1 MADDLNTEIKI
12 GADASGVEAGV
23 SKAKRSLKDLG
34 DSAARAGKDAG
45 AGIGA
50 IGAGGDKAAKDVER
64 ATKNIQGQL
73 QRAIASFEAGEKGSR
88 KFYES
93 LASQRGADVST
104 LKPLLDQLDAYKGK
118 ADAAAQAS
126 VKASTSF
133 TGLGAAAGLAAR
145 AVAAIGIAASVGEF
159 IRMADA
165 STNVASRLGL
175 VTSSAAEL
183 ASVQQRLFQVAQ
195 SSRVS
200 FVDLVGTYSQ
210 LARSTKDLGVSQD
223 ALLGVVNT
231 VSQAVTISGGS
242 AESARA
248 ALTQLSQGFAAG
260 ALRGDELNSVMEQTP
275 RLAMAIADGLG
286 VSIGKLREM
295 GAAGELTAEKVLGAL
310 EKSAGNVSSEF
321 EKMTMTVEQASTKA
335 SNSVLQLVGA
345 FDKLFGATKAI
356 SGSISAISKGIDFLA
371 GDVSKLAGQGGLRDV
386 ASEVLRLDAAARNL
400 RTGMKNGVFNPNAQ
414 RELDRIN
421 SQLAL
426 AKQRFR
432 ELDQQL
438 GGIKDPRDQSGYT
451 SRGQSYANEAKRQTG
466 LAEDLNKFRLNLA
479 GIPASYTKDMTEL
492 IRLNQAGVLVG
503 KEYNDALKQQQDTLF
518 KKTGVVK
525 ASGAAASQE
534 QNAYASLISSINQKI
549 EAERM
554 ELAGGDKLTA
564 SQRERIK
571 LDADMAAGRV
581 KLTASQVA
589 SVRTSLDMLSGI
601 EAQNSAAK
609 EAIKIAQ
616 ALEATRN
623 KEAMSAAAGIQ
634 SINDKAQALED
645 EIAVYGM
652 GAQAIAALTI
662 ERLEEKK
669 AILSGFG
676 ASSDVIAQ
684 IEAEIE
690 ARGRLASAK
699 GMKDGMD
706 ESAAAAKKALAELDA
721 FLDPA
726 KASSF
731 GDALTSAFEGAGSA
745 LANMVNHLDSYAQK
759 EAEIA
764 KMRAN
769 LSAETD
775 PAQRVQKEMALANL
789 AAKAQINAYASM
801 AGAAK
806 GFFKEGSAGYKAMGA
821 VEKTYRAA
829 ELAMAVKNMA
839 VKMGLIG
846 TEVAATVAAQGSMTA
861 ASNASE
867 AARMP
872 AKIAGTFAAFTS
884 MMGPFGIPAA
894 IAALAAVGIAA
905 AGGSSSNDLPATNM
919 GTGTVFGD
927 ASAKSESIEKTI
939 DLLEGISKFAG
950 IENSYAS
957 KMLTSLRSIEQQIGG
972 FTNVILRAGG
982 VEAAGAGV
990 AVGTKGLGINWGIDG
1005 LTAKIT
1011 NALFNTKTTIT
1022 GQGIYANDATLATIA
1037 AGGMDAGYYADVNKK
1052 KKAFGITYSDK
1063 NSTQFNKDNE
1073 VSRQISLLLTDFAD
1087 SVKLAAPVLGMSL
1100 DTIDSR
1106 LNDFVV
1112 SIGRVDLKD
1121 LTGTE
1126 IQEKLN
1132 AVFGAAGDDIARA
1145 AIPGLEHLQQVGEG
1159 YFETLARVASNLSS
1173 VNQMF
1178 DTLGVTLYEASI
1190 AGAEGSIALA
1200 ELFGGLENMSS
1211 VVGDYYESFYSEEE
1225 RKATMQRQ
1233 LSAAFADL
1241 QLTMPDIDAS
1251 DARDQFRALA
1261 EAQDRSTE
1269 AGRKAYASLLQLS
1282 GAFASITISAE
1293 DAASALEDAA
1303 KAAKEAA
1310 EEAARNAIDSAYRS
1324 LQNAAALERKQL
1336 DMQRGLAQES
1346 VSMLSG
1352 VFKLVRDSA
1361 RSLYSEVESTAAMQ
1375 AAQGMSFI
1383 DDALRTARANGGM
1396 PDRDALGTAITAA
1409 RSGLDANSFASQAEM
1424 EFQKQVLAGK
1434 LTALG
1439 DISEVQLTTAER
1451 TLKGITTQI
1460 DQQDAMLAYWK
1471 QQIDLSRGSVDA
1483 TLSVA
1488 DAVAKLQELMF
1499 PSKAA
1504 EPAGTGSG
1512 GKFAIGGSGS
1522 GGGGAT
1528 VTPEQQAANDA
1539 QRIRDYV
1546 GMAYGSSTNYT
1557 DKTALG
1563 QISAMAGMEG
1573 WTAAEIGS
1581 ALGIPAEGIRDLM
1594 LGAGFDWWRG
1604 PSYAVGTNYVQRDQL
1619 ALVHEGEAIVPR
1631 AYNPAAGAQG
1641 AGNAELVAELRALRA
1656 EVAELKGLQAEGNRS
1671 AHGTHD
1677 LLERVTAGG
1686 NAMAIEDMNA

>member
-1 MADDLNTEIKI
+1 MSDDLNTEIKI

-23 SKAKRSLKDLG
+23 SRAKRSIASLG
-34 DSAARAGKDAG
+34 DAAKKAGKDGGDGLAG
-45 AGIGA
+45 
-50 IGAGGDKAAKDVER
+50 IGAGGDKASKDVER
-64 ATKNIQGQL
+64 ATANMKNSIQRQIAVMQAGSKES
-73 QRAIASFEAGEKGSR
+73 RAYWET
-88 KFYES
+88 
-93 LASQRGADVST
+93 LANQRGLNTNA
-104 LKPLLDQLDAYKGK
+104 LRPYLDQLEKVTAETGRAKRATDDLQKTVLSAGRALGGLLGGVLAGFSLTKFISETVNAQQQQVQLAAVLKSTGEAAGLSLSRLNAMAAGLSK
-118 ADAAAQAS
+118 ASVFNAGEIAEAQTRLLSYTGIVGTQFPRAMQNVIDMAQRMGMDVKSSAETIGRALDIPSEGLTALQRQGFRFTEAQKEMVKQLEETGRVGEAQAIIMEALES
-126 VKASTSF
+126 SY
-133 TGLGAAAGLAAR
+133 GGAAAAAKDTLGGALAQLRTNVSELMTGGDGSISGLTSLVKTLGDTVVDLDVIIRAASSSVDGLSKSTGALATMREGAATFFETVAVLAANTLY
-145 AVAAIGIAASVGEF
+145 VLKQTGDTMGGIAAGYKAFFSFDFDAVRAIGAEMKANGEQARRE
-159 IRMADA
+159 IDA
-165 STNVASRLGL
+165 TTARILNARKEAALYSSYDTRNA
-175 VTSSAAEL
+175 SAATDPRRL
-183 ASVQQRLFQVAQ
+183 DLRSDPLGPASP
-195 SSRVS
+195 
-200 FVDLVGTYSQ
+200 
-210 LARSTKDLGVSQD
+210 
-223 ALLGVVNT
+223 
-231 VSQAVTISGGS
+231 
-242 AESARA
+242 A
-248 ALTQLSQGFAAG
+248 AAA
-260 ALRGDELNSVMEQTP
+260 
-275 RLAMAIADGLG
+275 
-286 VSIGKLREM
+286 K
-295 GAAGELTAEKVLGAL
+295 KV
-310 EKSAGNVSSEF
+310 
-321 EKMTMTVEQASTKA
+321 
-335 SNSVLQLVGA
+335 
-345 FDKLFGATKAI
+345 
-356 SGSISAISKGIDFLA
+356 SAIGS
-371 GDVSKLAGQGGLRDV
+371 V
-386 ASEVLRLDAAARNL
+386 
-400 RTGMKNGVFNPNAQ
+400 
-414 RELDRIN
+414 
-421 SQLAL
+421 
-426 AKQRFR
+426 
-432 ELDQQL
+432 
-438 GGIKDPRDQSGYT
+438 
-451 SRGQSYANEAKRQTG
+451 
-466 LAEDLNKFRLNLA
+466 
-479 GIPASYTKDMTEL
+479 
-492 IRLNQAGVLVG
+492 
-503 KEYNDALKQQQDTLF
+503 
-518 KKTGVVK
+518 
-525 ASGAAASQE
+525 
-534 QNAYASLISSINQKI
+534 QNAYASLISSINKKI
-549 EAERM
+549 EAERQEM
-554 ELAGGDKLTA
+554 AGGEKLTA

-571 LDADMAAGRV
+571 LDADLAAGRV

-589 SVRTSLDMLSGI
+589 SVRASLDMLSGI

-609 EAIKIAQ
+609 EAMKIAQ

-623 KEAMSAAAGIQ
+623 KEAMAAAASVQG
-634 SINDKAQALED
+634 INDKAQALED

-927 ASAKSESIEKTI
+927 KDAKSESIEKTI

-950 IENSYAS
+950 IENSYAAN
-957 KMLTSLRSIEQQIGG
+957 MLTSLRSIEQQIGG

-1022 GQGIYANDATLATIA
+1022 GQGIYANDATLASIA

-1132 AVFGAAGDDIARA
+1132 AVFGAAGDNIAQA
-1145 AIPGLEHLQQVGEG
+1145 AVPGLEHLQAVGEG

-1178 DTLGVTLYEASI
+1178 DTLSVKLYDSSI
-1190 AGAEGSIALA
+1190 AGAEMSIQLA
-1200 ELFGGLENMSS
+1200 ELFGGLENMAS

-1261 EAQDRSTE
+1261 EAQDLSTE

-1282 GAFASITISAE
+1282 GAFASITISAD
-1293 DAASALEDAA
+1293 DAASALAEAA
-1303 KAAKEAA
+1303 KKAKEAA

-1324 LQNAAALERKQL
+1324 LQNASALERKQL
-1336 DMQRGLAQES
+1336 DLQRGLAQES

-1434 LTALG
+1434 LTTLG

-1528 VTPEQQAANDA
+1528 VTPEQQAASDA

-1546 GMAYGSSTNYT
+1546 GMTYGSSTNYT
-1557 DKTALG
+1557 DKAALG

-1619 ALVHEGEAIVPR
+1619 AMVHEGEAIVPR

-1677 LLERVTAGG
+1677 LLDRVTAGG